1 MPVEVR
7 IFEAVNNAGGFSS
20 VFAKKKEVL
29 VIGEDG
35 KDRRTF
41 DYDAF
46 IKGKNL
52 DKNVNFVLKN
62 GDTVFVKE

>member
-1 MPVEVR
+1 MSADWR
-7 IFEAVNNAGGFSS
+7 AIFGGLGFDTKHRFFLLRQTIFCAISLS
-20 VFAKKKEVL
+20 DVVL
-29 VIGEDG
+29 
-35 KDRRTF
+35 